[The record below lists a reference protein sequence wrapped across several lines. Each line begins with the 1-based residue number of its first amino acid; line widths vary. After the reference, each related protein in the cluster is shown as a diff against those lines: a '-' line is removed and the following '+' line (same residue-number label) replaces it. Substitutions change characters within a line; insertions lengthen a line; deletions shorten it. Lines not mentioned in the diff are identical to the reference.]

1 MSCSGCN
8 KSCKISSSERSLA
21 RKIKGVEPSDLDR
34 CLECKCDK
42 CTGECT
48 LTIKAD
54 QVVVNNDLI
63 VDGEINGN
71 VRGTLVG
78 NVCLGLLKS
87 SVQLVCNPDASTP
100 FGITSND
107 LVTQIRTDTAT
118 TYDAS
123 LDTAGSEGQFKIIH
137 LYPTVT
143 GSVTVNIDTGV
154 ETVVLTSPMG
164 SDTTTP
170 TSVQLYFIGGA
181 WYPYQ
186 LINGT
191 IM

>member
-63 VDGEINGN
+63 VE
-71 VRGTLVG
+71 
-78 NVCLGLLKS
+78 
-87 SVQLVCNPDASTP
+87 P